1 MDNYFQNKRVLI
13 TGGSSGIGLAI
24 ARQLAASGAH
34 VWILARRPELLS
46 KAAQEIE
53 QRRVSP
59 QQVVGTLS
67 ADVSNETEITPKL
80 SDFCASS
87 GVPDILVN
95 CAGSAHPGKFEETDP
110 AIFRS
115 MMETNYLGT
124 VYPTKAVVP
133 GMIQRKSGHIVN
145 FSSLAGLLGVYGYTA
160 YGASKAAIRGFSS
173 ALRDEMR
180 LYGVHVSVVYPSDT
194 QTPQLDYEKPLEP
207 PITRILAGTKPITAD
222 DAARATLDGV
232 AHHRFAITPGSDATL
247 YFLAL
252 SLVGW
257 LEKPIMDFLVDDAQK
272 KVRSAKA

>member
-1 MDNYFQNKRVLI
+1 MKNYFQNKRVLI
-13 TGGSSGIGLAI
+13 TGGSSGIGCAI
-24 ARQLAASGAH
+24 AKQLAASSAH
-34 VWILARRPELLS
+34 VWILARRPEMLA

-67 ADVSNETEITPKL
+67 ADVSNEAEITAKL
-80 SDFCASS
+80 SEFCATA
-87 GVPDILVN
+87 GVPDILIN
-95 CAGSAHPGKFEETDP
+95 CAGIAHPGKFEETDS

-115 MMETNYLGT
+115 MMETNYFGML
-124 VYPTKAVVP
+124 YPIKAVVP

-145 FSSLAGLLGVYGYTA
+145 FGSLAGILGVYGYTA

-180 LYGVHVSVVYPSDT
+180 LYGVHVSVVYPTDT

-207 PITRILAGTKPITAD
+207 AITKILAGSKPITAD
-222 DAARATLDGV
+222 YAARVILDGV
-232 AHHRFAITPGSDATL
+232 ARHRFAITPGFDATL

-252 SLVGW
+252 SVAGW

-272 KVRSAKA
+272 KIKSVRA